1 MNKKRG
7 IPCIVLGIVI
17 SVLGVFPIV
26 SGIIID
32 NSDYLYN
39 YQLDNYYSTG
49 TFVNVPKIL
58 LIVGAVTIFI
68 GLMLMIL
75 GIILYS
81 TSVGRNQRPANYN
94 QNNPSPAAKEPANQ
108 CAVIDEINCL
118 TEYQKIGLL
127 SRLGDFK
134 SKTNYGIAIYIKRD
148 DFNEELFKSAYDF
161 YKTKAL
167 GQSCVILMISA
178 ANSKMFISTMG
189 NCRRLM
195 NDASKER
202 IYNALRNYIFSAQ
215 YYDACI
221 EFIDSALDCVTVG
234 NRTTAAAQFTAPAA
248 AQSVTSYENI
258 QPQDDINNVNPY
270 ADEEIQTE
278 DEDIPAQPA
287 MPVNSESYTP
297 SQPGNIYSEPQADVQ
312 ANPYENPEPVN
323 AEPQSAV
330 QNNFCTA
337 CGAPISKDDKFCVQ
351 CGNKLI

>member
-26 SGIIID
+26 WGIIID

-81 TSVGRNQRPANYN
+81 TSSGRTQSPANYN
-94 QNNPSPAAKEPANQ
+94 QNNPAPTANEPAKQ
-108 CAVIDEINCL
+108 CAIIDEANCL

-178 ANSKMFISTMG
+178 ANCKMFISTMG
-189 NCRRLM
+189 NCRKLM
-195 NDASKER
+195 NDAGKER
-202 IYNALRNYIFSAQ
+202 IYNTLRNYIFSGQ

-221 EFIDSALDCVTVG
+221 EFIDSALDCMTVG
-234 NRTTAAAQFTAPAA
+234 NRVNTAAQFIAPAA
-248 AQSVTSYENI
+248 AQPVSVNESD
-258 QPQDDINNVNPY
+258 QPQDIENVNPY
-270 ADEEIQTE
+270 TAEETQTDE
-278 DEDIPAQPA
+278 IPVQPA
-287 MPVNSESYTP
+287 EPINPGSFIP
-297 SQPGNIYSEPQADVQ
+297 SQPENITVEPQTDVQ
-312 ANPYENPEPVN
+312 ANPYESSKPVN
-323 AEPQSAV
+323 AEPQRPI

-337 CGAPISKDDKFCVQ
+337 CGAAINKDDKFCVQ